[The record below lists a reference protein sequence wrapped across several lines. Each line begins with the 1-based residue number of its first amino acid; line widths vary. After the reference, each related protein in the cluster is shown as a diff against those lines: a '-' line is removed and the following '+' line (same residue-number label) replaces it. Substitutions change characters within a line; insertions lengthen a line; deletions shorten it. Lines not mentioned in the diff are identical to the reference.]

1 VALMQDPPL
10 KAGAVMIL
18 FELHFQVDQQQRQA
32 FEQAYAEIFAPAIS
46 KQKGFQSLKFLRL
59 YAPAVV
65 QEIEASPT
73 EYDYQINF
81 TFESEA
87 ARRVWAK
94 SADHDVAW
102 PKLSALTSKFF
113 WRGYDVLASRD

>member
-1 VALMQDPPL
+1 
-10 KAGAVMIL
+10 MIL
-18 FELHFQVDQQQRQA
+18 FELHFQVDQQKRQA

-46 KQKGFQSLKFLRL
+46 KQKGFQSLKLLRL
-59 YAPAVV
+59 YAPD
-65 QEIEASPT
+65 QLKEIEASPT

-87 ARRVWAK
+87 ARRVWAT

-113 WRGYDVLASRD
+113 WRGYDLLASS